1 MDKNMSDNYWNHDN
15 LPKVGQMVLTSNGQ
29 EAEYRTMY
37 EDQVC
42 LHSETHG
49 LVIHTLSS
57 IKPIQDPKKTLR
69 DNEIQKMTGIAHGS
83 GNGSASEKLYD
94 AGYRKVKPLPAD
106 WGTDCL
112 NSDLTL
118 NDYLIEK
125 GYYIAEDN

>member
-1 MDKNMSDNYWNHDN
+1 MSNNNWDGEW
-15 LPKVGQMVLTSNGQ
+15 LPEVGQMVS
-29 EAEYRTMY
+29 
-37 EDQVC
+37 
-42 LHSETHG
+42 SEFDFGKPVEIVSISGYQICIKTNLG
-49 LVIHTLSS
+49 LLRLCSKHDLVVIPNT
-57 IKPIQDPKKTLR
+57 KQTVR

-112 NSDLTL
+112 DSDMTL